1 MDVKR
6 NLSQCPPGKEED
18 NWEEEMGCDEPRWRS
33 RPTPW
38 GHCSWTGAFV
48 FLSWQIL
55 ACGCLGRSR
64 HLESESCS
72 VVSDSLPPHGILW
85 ARILAWVAFPF
96 SRGSSQPRNQIQVS
110 HIAGRFFTSWAPRAA
125 GQGKFF
131 QLRHF
136 KQPLNIWVSSSP
148 RPSVSTKAAGYR
160 SLGRMTKGMGGG
172 WGRVLPPRHPA
183 SSSVEWSL
191 LWTLAFSQKLGKGP

>member
-1 MDVKR
+1 MSHGEGLGQR
-6 NLSQCPPGKEED
+6 
-18 NWEEEMGCDEPRWRS
+18 
-33 RPTPW
+33 
-38 GHCSWTGAFV
+38 HGAAAAELGLLYFSLDKSLHV
-48 FLSWQIL
+48 
-55 ACGCLGRSR
+55 GCLGRSR

-72 VVSDSLPPHGILW
+72 VVSNSLPPHGSAHGILQ

-96 SRGSSQPRNQIQVS
+96 SSRGSSQPRDQTQVS

-125 GQGKFF
+125 GQGTFF

-148 RPSVSTKAAGYR
+148 HPSVSTKAAGCR
-160 SLGRMTKGMGGG
+160 SVGRMTKGMGGG

-191 LWTLAFSQKLGKGP
+191 LWTLAFLQKLGKGP